1 MECPFCHELRYSG
14 DWSKHQ
20 WNANWPH
27 GSPDVEVNGWKRNCC
42 RWCSNR
48 DGWYFRER
56 PAETER
62 GSQRDA
68 EGSATGETNT
78 RGAAQ
83 SKSEERKEEKE
94 HSRVRLVSP
103 LTPPPSATCPLTQE
117 EVKMKWEG
125 ASAWLQKNVGVEF
138 WEKAENMW
146 NDQNLKYR
154 QEIEEVNAALGLK
167 RKKNC
172 MKHFS
177 YWGAV
182 KVDDWA
188 MNWSQPLARSQNWSS
203 PQYPG
208 YGDIGNYWYA
218 AVFKAL
224 WGKSHIS
231 SYSDAT
237 IGDHVEALLG
247 WFIYLTWQYDIKFGE
262 RVHDILDMLNQ
273 AFFSAWVLGTFFP

>member
-1 MECPFCHELRYSG
+1 MR
-14 DWSKHQ
+14 
-20 WNANWPH
+20 
-27 GSPDVEVNGWKRNCC
+27 
-42 RWCSNR
+42 
-48 DGWYFRER
+48 
-56 PAETER
+56 
-62 GSQRDA
+62 
-68 EGSATGETNT
+68 
-78 RGAAQ
+78 
-83 SKSEERKEEKE
+83 
-94 HSRVRLVSP
+94 
-103 LTPPPSATCPLTQE
+103 
-117 EVKMKWEG
+117 WEG
-125 ASAWLQKNVGVEF
+125 ASRWLQKNMDVEF

-218 AVFKAL
+218 AVFKAV

-273 AFFSAWVLGTFFP
+273 VIFNAWVLGTFFP

>member
-1 MECPFCHELRYSG
+1 M
-14 DWSKHQ
+14 
-20 WNANWPH
+20 
-27 GSPDVEVNGWKRNCC
+27 
-42 RWCSNR
+42 
-48 DGWYFRER
+48 
-56 PAETER
+56 
-62 GSQRDA
+62 
-68 EGSATGETNT
+68 
-78 RGAAQ
+78 
-83 SKSEERKEEKE
+83 
-94 HSRVRLVSP
+94 RLASP

-154 QEIEEVNAALGLK
+154 REIEEVNAALGLK
-167 RKKNC
+167 RKKNG

-182 KVDDWA
+182 EVDFWA
-188 MNWSQPLARSQNWSS
+188 MKWSS
-203 PQYPG
+203 PEYPG
-208 YGDIGNYWYA
+208 YADIGNYWYA

-231 SYSDAT
+231 QYSDAT

-247 WFIYLTWQYDIKFGE
+247 WFIYLTWQYDFKFGE

-273 AFFSAWVLGTFFP
+273 AFFSAWVLGTFFPSDR